1 MWMPAKHVVL
11 RAALL
16 SGFLGSVM
24 ACSSEPRTVVEAA
37 PRVEAASLAAPVV
50 ADAPAPPEPRP
61 EPRAANVAQQIRAGT
76 TAPAKPASDGLPEL
90 VYICPMPEDA
100 EIVADKPGLCPKCGM
115 TLQPVRITLA
125 YSCLNNTALMQE
137 TPGTCRTDGTDLVPV
152 SASLFWTCAG
162 SDNKELN
169 PGKCPDGRDR
179 VKRFEPRPH
188 GDHNPRHGGQLF
200 MADDAWHHIEGT
212 YPSAGLFRVFFYD
225 DWTKPLAPKGFT
237 ARAVVKDA
245 GGKEIAT
252 LPLRAGR
259 ISNTMDA
266 RIPNAGLTLIAS
278 LRVRFKAS
286 EPEKLFDFQFAAY
299 TKEPA
304 APAPTI
310 TAAPAAPAP
319 ARSVSASPAPARQAA
334 STPPPAPATE
344 QAAAS
349 SFTLPPP
356 QPQLELMSPIIPQ
369 EDPIPPT
376 SKEILA
382 ELAAK
387 SEQLAQEIA
396 EGAPLGQLWVPAL
409 RTKNLAVAL
418 VTSHLGEIPSQQRAT
433 AENAANQLL
442 RAAWAI
448 DNFGD
453 LGDKEKIV
461 AAHEVLASAAR
472 DLRAAYDTVR

>member
-1 MWMPAKHVVL
+1 MSAKILLPRLLLLAGCLGVPTVQT
-11 RAALL
+11 AAQVAR
-16 SGFLGSVM
+16 GT
-24 ACSSEPRTVVEAA
+24 AAA
-37 PRVEAASLAAPVV
+37 PPARPAADSL
-50 ADAPAPPEPRP
+50 PP
-61 EPRAANVAQQIRAGT
+61 I
-76 TAPAKPASDGLPEL
+76 S
-90 VYICPMPEDA
+90 YICTMPGDEA
-100 EIVADKPGLCPKCGM
+100 VLEDKPGKCPNPKCGM
-115 TLQPVRITLA
+115 ELKPIRIARA
-125 YSCLNNTALMQE
+125 YSCLNNTAFIQE
-137 TPGTCRTDGTDLVPV
+137 NPGKCRTDGTDLVPINV
-152 SASLFWTCAG
+152 SMFWTCPDAL
-162 SDNKELN
+162 DKYELT
-169 PGKCPDGRDR
+169 PSKCTDGKDR
-179 VKRFEPRPH
+179 LKKYEPRPH

-200 MADDAWHHIEGT
+200 MAGNAWHHVEGV